1 MGIKRTVLIRPI
13 GSRVLS
19 SFNKRNFFQK
29 LKKLKSKFFLCIFGE
44 IPLKNVCA
52 IGGIKI
58 FTNRPKNWY
67 TTYYWYIAQW
77 ETTSLFLKFQTFYF
91 LNNPNVGRDWGLG
104 WGIGIGDWG
113 FVFGIRI
120 GNWDWGLGLG
130 LGLGIRIRDWNYG
143 LESGI
148 GIGDWD

>member
-13 GSRVLS
+13 GSKVLS
-19 SFNKRNFFQK
+19 YFNVRNFFQK
-29 LKKLKSKFFLCIFGE
+29 LKKAAIEIFLFIFGE

-67 TTYYWYIAQW
+67 TTYYWYIAQC
-77 ETTSLFLKFQTFYF
+77 ETTLLFLKFQTFYF

-104 WGIGIGDWG
+104 WGIGDSY
-113 FVFGIRI
+113 
-120 GNWDWGLGLG
+120 LG
-130 LGLGIRIRDWNYG
+130 LGLGI
-143 LESGI
+143 
-148 GIGDWD
+148 GIGDWGWD